1 MEVEA
6 NNPPAIA
13 KKIWH
18 MVRVVVFMLRKGIC
32 KHKLM
37 LDLNSLLKRGKLAG
51 KAMGNLLLTVPNNS
65 SFSCKS
71 NDAHLSFIS
80 PREYEFSCS
89 NSPAYPFSYHS
100 FPVSKRKRYHHHHH
114 NHGSFYH
121 DDITTIK
128 AAFDKVFEMLNH
140 NEMPEASPLILPG
153 FGYGRSPM
161 VRQLRITDSPFPLK
175 DNEDSQ
181 IINNQ
186 AEEFI
191 NQFYKDLRLQK
202 KMAPPESPYYYTWYR

>member
-6 NNPPAIA
+6 RNPPAIIA

-37 LDLNSLLKRGKLAG
+37 LDLNLLLKGGKLAG
-51 KAMGNLLLTVPNNS
+51 KAIGNLLLTFPNSS

-89 NSPAYPFSYHS
+89 NSPAYPSSHHS
-100 FPVSKRKRYHHHHH
+100 FHLSKRKRYHHRHHSH
-114 NHGSFYH
+114 RSFYH
-121 DDITTIK
+121 DDITAIK
-128 AAFDKVFEMLNH
+128 AVEKVFEMLNN

-175 DNEDSQ
+175 DSEDSQ
-181 IINNQ
+181 IIDKQ

-191 NQFYKDLRLQK
+191 NKFYKDLKLQK
-202 KMAPPESPYYYTWYR
+202 KIAPESPYYNAW